1 MKRFICLSV
10 FTALAFVST
19 ASAAADCA
27 KIIATGHPQYPVIA
41 FKDGEAIAG
50 AAPMLVEAIAKKLN
64 VPLESKAMGSWA
76 DAQAATRDGKADMIF
91 GVYFNDERAQYLDY
105 VQPAF
110 IYDDVAVFVL
120 KGKGF
125 EFKGRDDLIGKK
137 GVTNEG
143 ESYGNDFDAFMKAKL
158 DVTRTAGIDEALKQ
172 LLDGKA
178 DYLIAGYYP
187 GLAAAAKGGV
197 KDKVEVL
204 DQALVTAEM
213 FVAFSK
219 KSPCAG
225 LAEKFGQGIAELT
238 TDGSFD
244 KMLTEA
250 TAKWDSGPGKP

>member
-10 FTALAFVST
+10 FTALVFAST

-27 KIIATGHPQYPVIA
+27 KITATGHPQYPVIA
-41 FKDGEAIAG
+41 FKDGDAIVG

-64 VPLESKAMGSWA
+64 GPLESKAMGSWTN
-76 DAQAATRDGKADMIF
+76 AQAATRDGKADMIF
-91 GVYFNDERAQYLDY
+91 GIYFNDERAQYLEY

-110 IYDDVAVFVL
+110 MYDDVGVFVL

-125 EFKGRDDLIGKK
+125 EFKGQDDLIGKK

-158 DVTRTAGIDEALKQ
+158 DVTRTAGIDEAFKQ

-225 LAEKFGQGIAELT
+225 SAEKFGQGIAEMT